1 VLKMRW
7 PWPPAARKF
16 SVRLV
21 VRRAEGLLPS
31 APPAADAD
39 AEAKVAVEVTWKGP
53 KARWKGIRVCRN
65 RTRLESSAPA
75 PAADAASSSSSAAV
89 VEWEEEFE
97 DVVTLTA
104 TSHRKAAA
112 AFQPW
117 DLSFS
122 VLNVS
127 TLLSAY
133 AYFFSM

>member
-1 VLKMRW
+1 MRW

-21 VRRAEGLLPS
+21 VRRAEGLQPPS
-31 APPAADAD
+31 PPAAEDVDVA
-39 AEAKVAVEVTWKGP
+39 AKVAVEVTWKGP

-65 RTRLESSAPA
+65 RTRLE
-75 PAADAASSSSSAAV
+75 AASSATAAA

-104 TSHRKAAA
+104 ASHRRKAAA
-112 AFQPW
+112 PAFHPW
-117 DLSFS
+117 DLCFS

-127 TLLSAY
+127 TLSPFRVR
-133 AYFFSM
+133 FFFFLLGVVRV